1 MGLLPALLTVVHLV
15 GLALAMGS
23 ATVKLT
29 LLLRCGADGDL
40 VAVFIKI
47 ARPVT
52 RLIILGMVLLT
63 LSGVGWLLVAYD
75 FTWLLGVKLALF
87 GAVWVLGPVID
98 NVAEPK
104 FRKLAPA
111 AGTPASPEFMRA
123 RQYYLALEIAAT
135 FLFYAIVVLWVMA
148 S

>member
-1 MGLLPALLTVVHLV
+1 MRLLPALLTVVHLV
-15 GLALAMGS
+15 GLALAAGS

-29 LLLRCGADGDL
+29 LLLGCGADGDRL
-40 VAVFIKI
+40 AIFFKV

-104 FRKLAPA
+104 FRRLAPA
-111 AGTPASPEFMRA
+111 AGEPASPEFIRA
-123 RQYYLALEIAAT
+123 RQQYVALEVTAT
-135 FLFYAIVVLWVMA
+135 LFFYAIIVLWVMA